1 MKNLKKRLKA
11 QKKVKK
17 VTRTLRIR
25 NKELDVKITLWKL
38 LPVFFMILFFL
49 LSAGIIGGS
58 GGPSGPYPMM
68 D

>member
-1 MKNLKKRLKA
+1 MKL
-11 QKKVKK
+11 VKK

-58 GGPSGPYPMM
+58 GGPSGSIPMM